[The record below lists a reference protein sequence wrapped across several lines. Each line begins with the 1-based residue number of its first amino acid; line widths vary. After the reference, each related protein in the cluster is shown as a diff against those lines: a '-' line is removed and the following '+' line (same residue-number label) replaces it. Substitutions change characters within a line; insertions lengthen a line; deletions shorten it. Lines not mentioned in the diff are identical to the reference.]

1 MDASFNA
8 ESRAADLATMGR
20 TPLDLLV
27 IGGGITGAGV
37 ARDAAMRGLTVAL
50 VDKGDFAAGT
60 SSVSSRLIHG
70 GLRYLELYDFRLV
83 FEASRE
89 RRILLRIAPHL
100 VWPRSF
106 LFPVFRGARVPAW
119 KLRAGLWLYDALSL
133 FRNVSRHQWL
143 GKRALLR
150 AEPQLRSGDL
160 KGGARYWDAQCD
172 DARLTLANARDA
184 RRHGA
189 FVANYARVDQ
199 LEKAEGRVRGARI
212 TDLLSGTSYALHAHV
227 VVNATG
233 PWSDLT
239 RTDGADYLRPTKG
252 VHVMVPGH
260 RLGNT
265 EAITLTSPVDGRV
278 MFVLPWGEYS
288 YIGTTDTDWP
298 EQPDL
303 ITVTKEDV
311 VYLLR
316 SANAVFPNARLSEE
330 DILSKWTGLRPLL
343 RDNTDDP
350 PGKISRE
357 HRIIV
362 DNGQVSVMG
371 GKLTTYRS
379 MAADVVDHAAQEL
392 ARIVGRQPPKRARTD
407 RVPLPGGETAEW
419 EPFRREALA
428 EGIPPMTVERWLRL
442 YGTEIP
448 ALVKTARGQADL
460 MAPIVAGHPALMAEV
475 VHACRREMA
484 MRLRDILVRRTHVHY
499 EVRDNAR
506 AEAARVADVAGD
518 ILGWD
523 AARRDAELTYYRER

>member
-1 MDASFNA
+1 
-8 ESRAADLATMGR
+8 
-20 TPLDLLV
+20 
-27 IGGGITGAGV
+27 
-37 ARDAAMRGLTVAL
+37 
-50 VDKGDFAAGT
+50 
-60 SSVSSRLIHG
+60 
-70 GLRYLELYDFRLV
+70 
-83 FEASRE
+83 
-89 RRILLRIAPHL
+89 
-100 VWPRSF
+100 
-106 LFPVFRGARVPAW
+106 
-119 KLRAGLWLYDALSL
+119 
-133 FRNVSRHQWL
+133 
-143 GKRALLR
+143 
-150 AEPQLRSGDL
+150 
-160 KGGARYWDAQCD
+160 
-172 DARLTLANARDA
+172 
-184 RRHGA
+184 
-189 FVANYARVDQ
+189 
-199 LEKAEGRVRGARI
+199 
-212 TDLLSGTSYALHAHV
+212 
-227 VVNATG
+227 
-233 PWSDLT
+233 
-239 RTDGADYLRPTKG
+239 
-252 VHVMVPGH
+252 
-260 RLGNT
+260 
-265 EAITLTSPVDGRV
+265 
-278 MFVLPWGEYS
+278 
-288 YIGTTDTDWP
+288 
-298 EQPDL
+298 QPDL